1 MEKSHKNALLRYF
14 DNQDLIIIVSGE
26 HFYQG
31 QKSNFF
37 KELERYVFNG
47 GALLATSWIS
57 WINNTY
63 KYALIDMLP
72 FKHQNSNRNGTD
84 FFLFKE
90 DKIINCKLTKD
101 GLKRNLL
108 TNQFSYETSYEL
120 LIKKYDSITNKERN
134 AFCNS
139 KFYADNQKF
148 IIRISK

>member
-63 KYALIDMLP
+63 KYVLIDMLP
-72 FKHQNSNRNGTD
+72 FKHQNSRD
-84 FFLFKE
+84 LYH
-90 DKIINCKLTKD
+90 ITKD
-101 GLKRNLL
+101 SGWH
-108 TNQFSYETSYEL
+108 
-120 LIKKYDSITNKERN
+120 IKTIFFVALGN
-134 AFCNS
+134 
-139 KFYADNQKF
+139 
-148 IIRISK
+148 